1 MIYQVLVSLAFKLEQ
16 KVSAFIREQLHGRT
30 SPCPLRIKNLS
41 SVLKASKGSGQLL
54 LRNSYDPFVSSC
66 VPKHQTGSWKV
77 EDTYCLVM

>member
-16 KVSAFIREQLHGRT
+16 KVSVFIREQLHGRT

-54 LRNSYDPFVSSC
+54 LRNSYDPFVSSS

-77 EDTYCLVM
+77 EDTDCLAM

>member
-16 KVSAFIREQLHGRT
+16 KVSVFIREQLHGRT

-41 SVLKASKGSGQLL
+41 VLKASKSSGQLL

-77 EDTYCLVM
+77 EDNDCLVM